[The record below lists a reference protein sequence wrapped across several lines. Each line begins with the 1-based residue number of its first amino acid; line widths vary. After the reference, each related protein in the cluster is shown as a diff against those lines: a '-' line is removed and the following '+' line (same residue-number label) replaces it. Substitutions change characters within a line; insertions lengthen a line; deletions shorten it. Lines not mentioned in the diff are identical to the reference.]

1 MHVCVCVLCVCVCVC
16 VFVCVCVYCV
26 CVRVCV
32 LSLSDRLVLCCRPS
46 NVDPLCFLC
55 LVWDDVVVLLSHCRR
70 WFNVILEE
78 AEEDFVTQILPAM
91 LDRSGLL
98 FDLPECKADVV
109 M

>member
-1 MHVCVCVLCVCVCVC
+1 M
-16 VFVCVCVYCV
+16 

-32 LSLSDRLVLCCRPS
+32 LSLSDRLVLYCRPS
-46 NVDPLCFLC
+46 NVDPLCFLR

-78 AEEDFVTQILPAM
+78 AEEDFVTPILPAM